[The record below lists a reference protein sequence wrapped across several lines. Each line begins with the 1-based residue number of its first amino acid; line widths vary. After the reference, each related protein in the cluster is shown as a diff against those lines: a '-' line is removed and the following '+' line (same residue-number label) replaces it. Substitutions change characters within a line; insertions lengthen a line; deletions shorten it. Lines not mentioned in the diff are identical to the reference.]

1 MTSTT
6 SGRPTP
12 DRAAG
17 ARARRVVRPL
27 LVLAFW
33 LGVWQLAAATV
44 GHDFLLASPATTGRR
59 LVELVLT
66 GDFWATVGHSL
77 ARIALGFLAATLVGV
92 VTAAAAAAWR
102 PVDAVLYPAMTTV
115 RAAPVVSFII
125 LLLIWTGSG
134 WLAAVTSFLMVLPIV
149 HTAVLGGIRQRDPA
163 MLEMATVF
171 RVPLLRRIVAIDVPA
186 VLPYFAT
193 ACHVGVGLAWKA
205 GVAAEVIG
213 LPQGSIGERMYQGK
227 LLLSSADVLA
237 WTVVVVAVS
246 FASERLVAAL
256 LARGRAGL
264 ALDRPVGADGS
275 RSRSGAGR
283 GPRGTTVDEA
293 REAGA

>member
-6 SGRPTP
+6 PPEASLRT
-12 DRAAG
+12 DRARPRG
-17 ARARRVVRPL
+17 PARAVRLL

-33 LGVWQLAAATV
+33 LGVWQLVASAV
-44 GHDFLLASPATTGRR
+44 GQGFLLASPVATGRR
-59 LVELVLT
+59 LVELVVT

-77 ARIALGFLAATLVGV
+77 ARIALGFLAAAAVGV
-92 VTAAAAAAWR
+92 LTAAAAAAWR
-102 PVDAVLYPAMTTV
+102 IVDAVLSPAMTAV

-125 LLLIWTGSG
+125 LVLIWTGSG

-149 HTAVLGGIRQRDPA
+149 HGTVLGGIRQRDRA
-163 MLEMATVF
+163 LLEMAEVF
-171 RVPLLRRIVAIDVPA
+171 RVPRLRRLVAIDVPA
-186 VLPYFAT
+186 VLPFAT

-237 WTVVVVAVS
+237 WTVVVIAAS
-246 FASERLVAAL
+246 FASERLIALL
-256 LARGRAGL
+256 LARGQARL
-264 ALDRPVGADGS
+264 ALDRPADGA
-275 RSRSGAGR
+275 RSGSGPARQPSDDVR
-283 GPRGTTVDEA
+283 G
-293 REAGA
+293 AGA